1 MKKVNILVTIVLAM
15 IFNLVAVPTVPT
27 AKAES
32 INITSS
38 DPSVII
44 SEPMTGEELA
54 WEFSK
59 NENVSY
65 EEAIKI
71 LFPEYENK
79 SSYSISSNFS
89 ITGNNYRTL
98 EKTVSSTAGRV
109 FFYCNTSESGLY
121 HGIVKVL
128 HAGYYSGAKKFDG
141 SFFYHLV
148 NANRIDFILNGHLY
162 NTGTTTVSGGGSIG
176 IGQSANASVNI
187 SYATDYYA
195 PLYTSQTLNW

>member
-1 MKKVNILVTIVLAM
+1 MKKVNILVTMVLAM

-71 LFPEYENK
+71 DRK
-79 SSYSISSNFS
+79 S
-89 ITGNNYRTL
+89 
-98 EKTVSSTAGRV
+98 VV
-109 FFYCNTSESGLY
+109 
-121 HGIVKVL
+121 
-128 HAGYYSGAKKFDG
+128 
-141 SFFYHLV
+141 
-148 NANRIDFILNGHLY
+148 
-162 NTGTTTVSGGGSIG
+162 
-176 IGQSANASVNI
+176 
-187 SYATDYYA
+187 
-195 PLYTSQTLNW
+195 